1 MTMCGLSLAVW
12 SRSGN
17 VWFLAVWSRDDN
29 LWSVLAVWS
38 RAGRQHVVPLFLVL
52 SSQPVFCCPLCG
64 SPSWVPHRTGPSV
77 RFTIRGSP
85 QDRSLCAAHH
95 QGFPTGQCPLCGSPS
110 WVPHRTVPS
119 VRFTIRGSPQD
130 SALCAAHHQGFPT
143 GQCPLCSSPSWVPHT
158 TVTDSSVPATKPLAQ
173 PVCLGSSWQLSKRPE
188 KAPHQ
193 PTPPPHDTTT
203 GYNLCHLFR
212 TSQQGTTY
220 ATFSGH
226 HNRVQLMP
234 PLQDITTGY
243 NLCQLLRTSQ
253 QGKTYVT
260 SSGHH
265 NRVKPPLTPHRCA
278 CGGAWRCP
286 LACFVAWHRRHCP
299 LVSPPFWDGPGE
311 SLHTEK

>member
-1 MTMCGLSLAVW
+1 MCGLSLAVW

-95 QGFPTGQCPLCGSPS
+95 QGFPTGQCPLC
-110 WVPHRTVPS
+110 
-119 VRFTIRGSPQD
+119 
-130 SALCAAHHQGFPT
+130 
-143 GQCPLCSSPSWVPHT
+143 SSPSWVPHT

-203 GYNLCHLFR
+203 GYNLCHLF
-212 TSQQGTTY
+212 
-220 ATFSGH
+220 
-226 HNRVQLMP
+226 
-234 PLQDITTGY
+234 QDITTGY
-243 NLCQLLRTSQ
+243 NLCQLFRTLQ
-253 QGKTYVT
+253 QGTTYVT

>member
-1 MTMCGLSLAVW
+1 MICGLSLAVW

-64 SPSWVPHRTGPSV
+64 SPSWVPDRTGPSV

-85 QDRSLCAAHH
+85 QDRS
-95 QGFPTGQCPLCGSPS
+95 
-110 WVPHRTVPS
+110 
-119 VRFTIRGSPQD
+119 
-130 SALCAAHHQGFPT
+130 LCAAHHQGFPT

-220 ATFSGH
+220 AT
-226 HNRVQLMP
+226 
-234 PLQDITTGY
+234 
-243 NLCQLLRTSQ
+243 
-253 QGKTYVT
+253 

-265 NRVKPPLTPHRCA
+265 NRIQLMPTLEDITT
-278 CGGAWRCP
+278 G
-286 LACFVAWHRRHCP
+286 
-299 LVSPPFWDGPGE
+299 
-311 SLHTEK
+311 